1 MCLESTASQQQQP
14 ITTVF
19 ALHSDSKRILSA
31 MSPAVSAEMVFS
43 GLIHWQQKEGDM
55 KGGAFPLYIDIMIWI
70 ITQSRTIGCR
80 SKTPETCPS
89 FISPL
94 PNLYY
99 SSRTTRSPS
108 STRSRAPPSTVT
120 RLSLLYSI
128 SPSFL
133 FAPLKMWVF
142 ICPSICLLPLA

>member
-1 MCLESTASQQQQP
+1 MESTVSQQQP
-14 ITTVF
+14 IKAVC
-19 ALHSDSKRILSA
+19 APYSDSKRILSA
-31 MSPAVSAEMVFS
+31 MSPAVSTEMVFS
-43 GLIHWQQKEGDM
+43 GLIYWQQKEGDM
-55 KGGAFPLYIDIMIWI
+55 KGGAFSLYIDIMIWI

-80 SKTPETCPS
+80 SKPSETCPS

-99 SSRTTRSPS
+99 SSRTTRSS
-108 STRSRAPPSTVT
+108 SSARSRAPPSAVT

-142 ICPSICLLPLA
+142 ICPSICLLPLT